1 MINISYVAYVPKEA
15 NVIHRIRLTRGTF
28 MLYTFMHLCIY
39 AGARNYVRVIKCVL
53 ILMHSLALESALVEI
68 PAN

>member
-1 MINISYVAYVPKEA
+1 
-15 NVIHRIRLTRGTF
+15 